1 MKKQLLLSAIILLAL
16 SSCQL
21 TVVEEP
27 HVVHVDVRD
36 RFLGVFDIEEY
47 SETFDMYNYYHVD
60 IVALHGEPGSVIL
73 RNFYGA
79 GIDVI
84 ADVEGNHLYIPQ
96 QDVGGFHVEG
106 EGSISGNRLELSY
119 YVHDHLAHHDITDY
133 CLSVGWR

>member
-1 MKKQLLLSAIILLAL
+1 MKKQLLFSFIILIAL

-27 HVVHVDVRD
+27 HVHIDVRD
-36 RFLGVFDIEEY
+36 RFLGVFDVEEY
-47 SETFDMYNYYHVD
+47 SETFGAYNYYHID

-84 ADVEGNHLYIPQ
+84 ADVEGNYLYIPS
-96 QDVGGFHVEG
+96 QDVGGFHIEG
-106 EGSISGNRLELSY
+106 EGSIAGSRLELSY
-119 YVHDHLAHHDITDY
+119 SVHDLMAYHDITDY
-133 CLSVGWR
+133 CLSVAWR